1 MHEGGPHPT
10 AGELACP
17 ARPGARRRPG
27 RGTFPAEEDP
37 APADEPAP
45 AEDEEEDVGTFI
57 GGIDDDA
64 VIEKDEG
71 GEGTDE
77 IFTVVAT
84 PEMEEKEGITHLVEI
99 RTKLKFKGNKVEL
112 RNPQLVPALVQDI
125 NDIKE
130 KHPDAQFVYC
140 LHVGTSAGER
150 IKTAR
155 PGFMEGR
162 VKSLK
167 DALAE
172 EDAELD
178 VGTNAFEH
186 FQSTRFAGLLMKVY
200 TGDDKPECAKEDLT
214 PPSA

>member
-1 MHEGGPHPT
+1 M
-10 AGELACP
+10 ALLLLAAP
-17 ARPGARRRPG
+17 APCGCVRNAEEPEEDLDV
-27 RGTFPAEEDP
+27 GTFPAEEDP

-45 AEDEEEDVGTFI
+45 AEAAEDEEEDVGTFI
-57 GGIDDDA
+57 GGIEEGA
-64 VIEKDEG
+64 EVEREEG
-71 GEGTDE
+71 GEE

-84 PEMEEKEGITHLVEI
+84 PEQVEEEGITHLVEI

-125 NDIKE
+125 KDIKE
-130 KHPDAQFVYC
+130 KHAGAKFVYC

-172 EDAELD
+172 
-178 VGTNAFEH
+178 
-186 FQSTRFAGLLMKVY
+186 AG
-200 TGDDKPECAKEDLT
+200 
-214 PPSA
+214 